1 MTLGEQIRQARELK
15 RLSQED
21 LANQLQVSR
30 QTVSKWENDS
40 SVPQGIHKDML
51 EKVLDISIFWKI
63 KPKKLIVNEINY

>member
-1 MTLGEQIRQARELK
+1 MTLREQIRQARELK

-51 EKVLDISIFWKI
+51 EKVLDISIFWII

>member
-51 EKVLDISIFWKI
+51 EKVLDISIFWII